1 MHRSGTQL
9 QFWHFYKSGRS
20 LSHGQR
26 GYAIRFKHGI
36 TLEGAIGM
44 TEINIQQLSEGLNH
58 LQQLRERL
66 LAGSLS
72 PEGAWI
78 HEYEVRRTYPSG
90 NTETYGYAKW
100 QAHEPIFKRNPK
112 KQGRSP
118 RAGKDPEFTCH
129 QHIGRVWSTTGLGM
143 EPEVEAAYQEW
154 RNRKKLE
161 AIERALGEIQA
172 ILVKFEK
179 TKVEGDG
186 EGTEDE
192 SK

>member
-1 MHRSGTQL
+1 
-9 QFWHFYKSGRS
+9 
-20 LSHGQR
+20 
-26 GYAIRFKHGI
+26 
-36 TLEGAIGM
+36 M
-44 TEINIQQLSEGLNH
+44 TEINIQQIVEKIEQ

-66 LAGSLS
+66 LADTLS

-78 HEYEVRRTYPSG
+78 HEYEVRRVYPSG

-112 KQGRSP
+112 KRGRSP
-118 RAGKDPEFTCH
+118 REGKDPEFTCH
-129 QHIGRVWSTTGLGM
+129 QHIGRVWSTTGLGI

-161 AIERALGEIQA
+161 AIEQSLKEIQT
-172 ILVKFEK
+172 ISVKFEK
-179 TKVEGDG
+179 TKVEGGG
-186 EGTEDE
+186 EETEDE